1 MKDVSSI
8 RKLPSKST
16 QRGAA
21 LLLTALIMV
30 VSLSA
35 LLLAGL
41 NGSRPDA
48 KQAENLTVLNTAH
61 EALVGY
67 ALSYADMHANRLPGH
82 LPCPDADGDGL
93 ADTPCGA
100 AGESAIGR
108 LPWRT
113 LGLPPLR
120 DIAGECL
127 WYVVSG
133 TYKEDPVSG
142 LSTDADGQFLIHD
155 ANGVVKL
162 GNSPLD
168 RAIAVVFAPGK
179 VVQSQVRSLTPNRR
193 TECGSTRIADG
204 VSRASNYLEA
214 RNGINNSVG
223 TQSGAAPGTP
233 GSAPV
238 PASIAATFVASPR
251 FPEYDPADFND
262 TLIWISPADFD
273 RVYTRMQA
281 WVGDQVR
288 ACLQS
293 YALSNGGIYPW
304 PAILNSVSSPDY
316 QDDSGERFG
325 RVASDLTNTAALGF
339 DPVWPNSC
347 FSWAWWNDWREQVF
361 YAVDQSVAPSATSGG
376 VVTVDGAA
384 STVAIL
390 LAGRRNSAQSRS
402 TNSEK
407 GSISNYLESAN
418 IPGSGAGQIP
428 AGDETFQT
436 TTLTQ
441 AMDDYVCNATACP

>member
-1 MKDVSSI
+1 MKNVPTD
-8 RKLPSKST
+8 RQLEGWAT
-16 QRGAA
+16 QRGAV
-21 LLLTALIMV
+21 LLLTALIMM

-41 NGSRPDA
+41 NGARSDST
-48 KQAENLTVLNTAH
+48 QAENLAVLKTAR

-67 ALSYADMHANRLPGH
+67 ALSYADLHANRLPGH
-82 LPCPDADGDGL
+82 LPCPDTDGDGL
-93 ADTPCGA
+93 ADSPCGA
-100 AGESAIGR
+100 PGESSIGR
-108 LPWRT
+108 LPWQT

-133 TYKEDPVSG
+133 AYKEDPATG
-142 LSTDADGQFLIHD
+142 LSADADGQFLIYD

-162 GNSPLD
+162 GNTPVD
-168 RAIAVVFAPGK
+168 QAIAVIFAPGK

-193 TECGSTRIADG
+193 TECGSTRNADG
-204 VSRASNYLEA
+204 VSRASNYLED

-223 TQSGAAPGTP
+223 TQSSAAPGTP
-233 GSAPV
+233 GSAPI

-251 FPEYDPADFND
+251 FPEYDPPDFND
-262 TLIWISPADFD
+262 TLIWVSPAHFD
-273 RVYTRMQA
+273 RVYARMQT

-304 PAILNSVSSPDY
+304 PAMLNSVSLPDY

-339 DPVWPNSC
+339 DPAWPTSC
-347 FSWAWWNDWREQVF
+347 FSWVWWNDWREYVF
-361 YAVDQSVAPSATSGG
+361 YALDQSAAPSATSGAS
-376 VVTVDGAA
+376 VTVDGVA

-390 LAGRRNSAQSRS
+390 LAGRRGSAQSRS
-402 TNSEK
+402 SNNEK

-418 IPGSGAGQIP
+418 IPGPGAGQIP
-428 AGDETFQT
+428 AGDEAFQT

-441 AMDDYVCNATACP
+441 PTDDYVCNAAACP